1 MNCLSY
7 TSKVNLH
14 GSGQKWD
21 LRLKGQFK
29 NSRVEFKN
37 EMSDLI
43 GFESPKFDLTP
54 GPGLTLRFKRFRQKC
69 ELFDG
74 PLKARTNEHGLL
86 WTGDYTLD
94 LFNTWN
100 LSCEEQK
107 LDEYWKR
114 YEEHVKPQSNHILY
128 YFYLRNIKQN
138 GRALNDF
145 LTEAKLLI

>member
-1 MNCLSY
+1 
-7 TSKVNLH
+7 
-14 GSGQKWD
+14 
-21 LRLKGQFK
+21 
-29 NSRVEFKN
+29 
-37 EMSDLI
+37 MSDLI

-86 WTGDYTLD
+86 WTGDYGLD

>member
-1 MNCLSY
+1 MRN
-7 TSKVNLH
+7 
-14 GSGQKWD
+14 
-21 LRLKGQFK
+21 
-29 NSRVEFKN
+29 
-37 EMSDLI
+37 SDL
-43 GFESPKFDLTP
+43 SPRKPFLAATWTVVA
-54 GPGLTLRFKRFRQKC
+54 GPQKAMLVGSC
-69 ELFDG
+69 LD
-74 PLKARTNEHGLL
+74 
-86 WTGDYTLD
+86 WSGDYGLD

>member
-1 MNCLSY
+1 
-7 TSKVNLH
+7 
-14 GSGQKWD
+14 
-21 LRLKGQFK
+21 
-29 NSRVEFKN
+29 
-37 EMSDLI
+37 MSDLI
-43 GFESPKFDLTP
+43 GFESPKFDWTP
-54 GPGLTLRFKRFRQKC
+54 EPGLALRIKRFRQKS

-74 PLKARTNEHGLL
+74 PLKARTSEHGLL
-86 WTGDYTLD
+86 WTGDYGLD
-94 LFNTWN
+94 LFNTWS

-114 YEEHVKPQSNHILY
+114 CEEHVKPQSNHILY